1 MILDKNQK
9 PKIIGIAGGS
19 GSGKSTLCVSL
30 CKNHPDKCALLHVD
44 DYFKKTEEAPEFNG
58 FKNWDHPDSLRFDDI
73 YRDLVSLREGRE
85 VTIRTKGEL
94 YNPEFQHEL
103 KNKKEVVISPKPII
117 ILDGYLAFY
126 DPKLRELMDLK
137 IYLDITVQK
146 SIKRRS
152 PNKFAPGEEYFEKVL
167 FPMHEKFVEP
177 TKQYADIVIDASGKN
192 QEEVYKIVEEKL
204 F

>member
-1 MILDKNQK
+1 MHQK
-9 PKIIGIAGGS
+9 IKIIGIAGGS

-30 CKNHPDKCALLHVD
+30 CKNHPDECALLHVD
-44 DYFKKTEEAPEFNG
+44 DYFKKSEEAPDFNG

-73 YRDLVSLREGRE
+73 YKDLLSLQEGKE
-85 VTIRTKGEL
+85 VKIRTKSEF

-103 KNKKEVVISPKPII
+103 KNKKEVVIKPKPII

-126 DPKLRELMDLK
+126 NSQLRELMDLK
-137 IYLDITVQK
+137 IYLEIPIQE

-152 PNKFAPGEEYFEKVL
+152 FNKFAPGEEYFEKVL
-167 FPMHEKFVEP
+167 FPMHAKFVEP
-177 TKQYADIVIDASGKN
+177 TKEYADLIIDVSKKN
-192 QEEVYKIVEEKL
+192 QAEVYKIVEKKL

>member
-1 MILDKNQK
+1 MNQK
-9 PKIIGIAGGS
+9 IRIIGIAGGS

-30 CKNHPDKCALLHVD
+30 CKNHPNECALLHVD
-44 DYFKKTEEAPEFNG
+44 DYFKKSEETPELNG

-73 YRDLVSLREGRE
+73 YKDLLSLREGRE

-117 ILDGYLAFY
+117 ILDGYLALY
-126 DPKLRELMDLK
+126 DPKVRELIDLK
-137 IYLDITVQK
+137 IYLKIPIQE

-152 PNKFAPGEEYFEKVL
+152 SNKISPGEEYFEKVL
-167 FPMHEKFVEP
+167 FPTHEKFVEP
-177 TKQYADIVIDASGKN
+177 TKQYADLIIDVTNKN
-192 QEEVYKIVEEKL
+192 QAEVYKIVESRL